1 VKLRCYV
8 ESILRMHSR
17 DCALCNPMESSG
29 PDIRKRL
36 EELNLRMQ
44 PRSVKNDDHEE
55 GVREFDSKP
64 EEVGANPP
72 VSVAQQKKIV

>member
-8 ESILRMHSR
+8 ESLLRMHR
-17 DCALCNPMESSG
+17 PDCALCNPIESVG

-44 PRSVKNDDHEE
+44 PRSVKNDDEE
-55 GVREFDSKP
+55 GMREFDSKP
-64 EEVGANPP
+64 EEVGATPP